1 MENFLD
7 YFKPL
12 EYRLNLVIN
21 RTKET
26 FYGVS
31 SIYGH
36 VPEPQPGQ
44 PEVVKF
50 HAVGMK
56 IESVMYHPMS
66 EAGYEGPHVTTDYKY
81 DPMFCEFEYDGEVL
95 TIPITPEMHAKI
107 HDPEARA
114 AYYGDPEEYMPE
126 VAFNIQ
132 FRARLNRNMQG
143 CYLSTYKHDGE
154 ECRIAA
160 TQFESHYAREAFPCI
175 DLPAAKARFALN
187 IEVPDLA
194 SGDTVISNMPL
205 SSRLSTRFFFRTSP
219 KMSTYLLAWVIGPLK
234 SVSTVNRHGVKVSS
248 YCALNQPIESLLFA
262 NQTAAD
268 ALDYYDEQFSVK
280 YPLEKLDQVALP
292 DFEAGAME
300 NWGLVTYRESCML
313 ADANATMETKQSV
326 AVTVTHELSHQWFG
340 DLVTMKWWDDLWLN
354 ESFATMMEFYCTD
367 ALYPE
372 LNIWQDFFTGDCV
385 AALKRDSLPGV
396 QAVQQEVH
404 DPAEIATLFDSAIVY
419 AKGARLML
427 MLNRLMG
434 QDNFLKGLRDYFK
447 KYQFTNTVGDDLWNA
462 LQPYADFDVKKF
474 MHTWISQP
482 GYPEVQIPQGEYSS
496 SDIKQRRFLINGET
510 DDTKWPLPAVQ
521 DDMSGHYLI
530 NLSDAEFHDK
540 LGQFDSL
547 STEQKLR
554 LLIDRMFLARTP
566 AIASSSLLDLL
577 PKFANETS
585 AAVWSILTNIIG
597 DLKLFCPPETSV
609 AEAYHEYL
617 LNTFADQLKAIDF
630 DTLTEL
636 AGIQLRD
643 ALLSIAYYAEDEAIL
658 RKLADMYRDNLTEID
673 AELRTSILSA
683 KLYFDEKTVFP
694 DLLQKY
700 QEIADPE
707 LRADLLFVLAS
718 LSREPA
724 HLEQLLGLLEQP
736 EIVRPQDHIFLYIYL
751 LRNHRTRDRVL
762 DWLTTHWDYI
772 EQLTGEKS
780 IEDYP
785 RYAAALIRTPEEAQ
799 KFYTFFDKKSNVP
812 VLKRALQ
819 MAHIEIDARLQL
831 IADDTAGVQ
840 ERLAHIAKGEK

>member
-1 MENFLD
+1 MERFLD
-7 YFKPL
+7 YFRPEYYKL
-12 EYRLNLVIN
+12 ELYVFSEREYIQGTVRVNGEI
-21 RTKET
+21 K
-26 FYGVS
+26 G
-31 SIYGH
+31 
-36 VPEPQPGQ
+36 
-44 PEVVKF
+44 EVVKF
-50 HAVGMK
+50 HAVNMDIK
-56 IESVMYHPMS
+56 EVTF
-66 EAGYEGPHVTTDYKY
+66 EALHWCGSKVTPVRVCKY
-81 DPMFCEFEYDGEVL
+81 EYDGQVL
-95 TIPITPEMHAKI
+95 TISLDDTMKKDLSKVNKI
-107 HDPEARA
+107 NL
-114 AYYGDPEEYMPE
+114 EEDYE
-126 VAFNIQ
+126 G
-132 FRARLNRNMQG
+132 RRLATFVIKYETQLNHNMQG
-143 CYLSTYKHDGE
+143 CYVSTYNYGISKQK
-154 ECRIAA
+154 IIA

-175 DLPAAKARFALN
+175 DEPAAKASFGL
-187 IEVPDLA
+187 ILIVPDRRSTDVVLA
-194 SGDTVISNMPL
+194 NTLIEKQDIN
-205 SSRLSTRFFFRTSP
+205 RFEFQNTP
-219 KMSTYLLAWVIGPLK
+219 DISTYLLAWVIGPLK
-234 SVSTVNRHGVKVSS
+234 SVSTYSDGGIKVTS
-248 YCALNQPIESLLFA
+248 YAALNQPMESLLFA
-262 NQTAAD
+262 NKTAAA
-268 ALDYYDEQFSVK
+268 ALDYYETQFDTP
-280 YPLEKLDQVALP
+280 YPFAKLDQVALP

-313 ADANATMETKQSV
+313 ADVNATMETKQSV

-340 DLVTMKWWDDLWLN
+340 NLVTMEWWDDLWLN

-372 LNIWQDFFTGDCV
+372 FNVWQDFFTSDCV

-434 QDNFLKGLRDYFK
+434 QDNFLKGLRDYFR
-447 KYQFTNTVGDDLWNA
+447 KYRYQNTVGDDLWNA

-474 MHTWISQP
+474 MHAWISQP
-482 GYPEVQIPQGEYSS
+482 GYPEVQIPQEEYSS
-496 SDIKQRRFLINGET
+496 GDIKQQCFLINGET
-510 DDTKWPLPAVQ
+510 DDTKWPLPEVQ

-530 NLSDAEFHDK
+530 NLSDAEFYDK
-540 LGQFDSL
+540 LNRFDSL

-566 AIASSSLLDLL
+566 AVASSSLLELL

-585 AAVWSILTNIIG
+585 ASVWNILTNIIG
-597 DLKLFCPPETSV
+597 DLKFFCPPETPAAANYRKYL
-609 AEAYHEYL
+609 AEI
-617 LNTFADQLKAIDF
+617 FAKQLQDINYG
-630 DTLTEL
+630 EL
-636 AGIQLRD
+636 SDISAIQLRD
-643 ALLSIAYYAEDEAIL
+643 ALLSIAYYAEDETIL
-658 RKLADMYRDNLTEID
+658 HKLADMYHGSLTEID

-683 KLYFDEKTVFP
+683 KLYFDEKSVFP

-700 QEIADPE
+700 QNTADPE
-707 LRADLLFVLAS
+707 LRTDLLFVLAS
-718 LSREPA
+718 LSRDPA
-724 HLEQLLGLLEQP
+724 HLDRLLGLLEQP

-799 KFYTFFDKKSNVP
+799 KFYAFFDKKSDVP

-819 MAHIEIDARLQL
+819 MAHIEIDARLRL
-831 IADDTAGVQ
+831 IADDTPGVQ
-840 ERLAHIAKGEK
+840 EKLQALVEGKG